1 MIKCHERKNSLF
13 ENLGRQNVHENCEY
27 GKKKGLCWVGGAR
40 SSVIR
45 AINRENIPP
54 RDKMGKCPYDVI
66 VDYGFSPDFMKTS

>member
-1 MIKCHERKNSLF
+1 MNEKIVCSKTLAGQTFTKIVNM
-13 ENLGRQNVHENCEY
+13 GRRRGC
-27 GKKKGLCWVGGAR
+27 VGGGGAH